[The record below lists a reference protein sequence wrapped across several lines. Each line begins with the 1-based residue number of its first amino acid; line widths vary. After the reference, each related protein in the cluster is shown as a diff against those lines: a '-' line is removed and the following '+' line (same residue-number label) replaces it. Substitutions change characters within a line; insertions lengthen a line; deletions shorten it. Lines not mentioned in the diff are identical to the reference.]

1 MSQIKVVAVSGNPAT
16 PSRTLSLVQR
26 ILTTLASK
34 ASVDPHLIELS
45 TVGRTLGAALTR
57 KQLSAEGE
65 ATIALVESA
74 QLLVVASPTYR
85 ATYTGQFKHLFDLV
99 GYEALAG
106 IPVILAATGGS
117 DRHALL
123 IEHQLRP
130 LFSFFR
136 AFTVP
141 TGIYAV
147 ESDFDN
153 YEVKSPA
160 VLERIDGAV
169 DEALRL
175 FPPAVRLP
183 EKLRAIA

>member
-1 MSQIKVVAVSGNPAT
+1 MSQIKVVAVSGNPGT
-16 PSRTLSLVQR
+16 PSRTVSLVQR
-26 ILTTLASK
+26 VLDTLAER
-34 ASVDPHLIELS
+34 AHVETHLVEIAD
-45 TVGRTLGAALTR
+45 VGPRLGQALTR
-57 KQLSAEGE
+57 KALSPAAE
-65 ATIALVESA
+65 ATVALVESA
-74 QLLVVASPTYR
+74 QLLVVGSPTYR

-99 GYEALAG
+99 GYEALVG
-106 IPVILAATGGS
+106 TPVILTATGGS

-147 ESDFDN
+147 ESDFED
-153 YEVKSPA
+153 YQVKAPEVTQRVDA
-160 VLERIDGAV
+160 AV
-169 DEALRL
+169 DEALRF
-175 FPPAVRLP
+175 FPHAVRAS